1 MGEASMRL
9 ALILS
14 SISAG
19 LWIWMACLID
29 SEPWGDT
36 PSASD
41 LLVALLYLPNL
52 FLAFCCLIY
61 AIVKLADKQQR
72 GNALVVLALSCITPA
87 WGSYEVL
94 HPKWQRD
101 ENQWEAQQAKLAEW
115 QQLGSAVNPLLRDYY
130 RTYPA
135 KFRFPHNDGE
145 AEIEGFVEYASGHGI
160 RLKEDKI
167 VDPWGDPVHFVIAHN
182 GETALVARN
191 QFYAVADQVPDK
203 TAVGLLLDNPGH
215 VDSGSCQ
222 QWAVQNGYISIRTRY

>member
-1 MGEASMRL
+1 MRF

-14 SISAG
+14 TISAG
-19 LWIWMACLID
+19 LWIWMVSMID
-29 SEPWGDT
+29 PEWPGDT
-36 PSASD
+36 PSGHD
-41 LLVALLYLPNL
+41 ILITLLYFPNL

-61 AIVKLADKQQR
+61 AVVKLFTDKQQR
-72 GNALVVLALSCITPA
+72 GKALVVLALSCIMPA

-101 ENQWEAQQAKLAEW
+101 ENQWEAQQAKMAEW

-130 RTYPA
+130 RTHTA

-145 AEIEGFVEYASGHGI
+145 AEIEGFAEYASSHGI
-160 RLKEDKI
+160 YLKEGKI

-182 GETALVARN
+182 GERALAARG
-191 QFYAVADQVPDK
+191 QSYAVADQVPDK
-203 TAVGLLLDNPGH
+203 IAVGLLLDKPGR

-222 QWAVQNGYISIRTRY
+222 QWALQNGYISTRTRY